1 MSLNLFVEVYMK
13 KLGVFEMA
21 LISALAALTI
31 VVKMPFAVIPGI
43 EFTTPIFVVLSIL
56 LKRNLSVFYVLIF
69 IIADSL
75 LIQSGNI
82 AFIIIN
88 AIMWFSIYLI
98 CIGVKVVKWQQPIF
112 VFLSGMIA
120 VHVQTLIWLLL
131 LPIFMPK
138 MASPI
143 TGTLVLSSLATDV
156 GTGHTILVGGVAV
169 ILYFAFIGMEKIYR
183 LNRFFDI

>member
-1 MSLNLFVEVYMK
+1 MK
-13 KLGVFEMA
+13 KLGVFEIA
-21 LISALAALTI
+21 VISALVALTI
-31 VVKMPFAVIPGI
+31 VVKMPFAMIPGI

-56 LKRNLSVFYVLIF
+56 LKRHLSVFYVLIF

-88 AIMWFSIYLI
+88 AIMWCSIYLI
-98 CIGVKVVKWQQPIF
+98 CIGVKMLKWQQPVF
-112 VFLSGMIA
+112 VFLAGVIA
-120 VHVQTLIWLLL
+120 VHVQTLIWILL

-143 TGTLVLSSLATDV
+143 TGPLILSSLVTDAL
-156 GTGHTILVGGVAV
+156 TGHTLLVGGVAV
-169 ILYFAFIGMEKIYR
+169 ILYFALIGMEKTYR
-183 LNRFFDI
+183 LKRIFDI